1 MSQVHGNHVAHVGAG
16 EYPVNGGP
24 TADAMVSVDAP
35 LAVMVADCVPVV
47 LCGAT
52 AAGAP
57 VLAVAHAG
65 RPGVAAGVVRK
76 TVDAMRSAGAV
87 GIQAWLGPSVCG
99 NCYEVPAELRE
110 QVSDIEPSAYGTT
123 SWGTP
128 ALDLP
133 AAVMYQLQSMDIQ
146 AQRINV
152 CTMEEPLLFSHRRDA
167 PTGRFAGVIY
177 ARR

>member
-1 MSQVHGNHVAHVGAG
+1 
-16 EYPVNGGP
+16 
-24 TADAMVSVDAP
+24 
-35 LAVMVADCVPVV
+35 
-47 LCGAT
+47 
-52 AAGAP
+52 
-57 VLAVAHAG
+57 
-65 RPGVAAGVVRK
+65 AGVVRK

-87 GIQAWLGPSVCG
+87 VIQAWLGPSVCG

-133 AAVMYQLQSMDIQ
+133 AAVMYQLQAMDVQ